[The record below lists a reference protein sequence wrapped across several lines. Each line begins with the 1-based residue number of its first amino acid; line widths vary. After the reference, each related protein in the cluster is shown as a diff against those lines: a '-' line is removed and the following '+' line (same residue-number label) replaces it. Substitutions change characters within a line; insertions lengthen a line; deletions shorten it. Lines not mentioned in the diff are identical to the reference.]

1 MEDIPKISA
10 HLQTKLKTLPEK
22 PGVYRYYDEDG
33 EVIYVGKAKNL
44 KKRVSSY
51 FHKQHDSGRLRLL
64 VRKIVTFEIIVV
76 KSEFEALLLENSLIK
91 ELQPRYNVMLKD
103 DKTYPWICIKKE
115 PFPRVMQIRDNSDKS
130 SEYFGPYPS
139 VRTLRTMM
147 EMIHKIF
154 PMRNCKLNLTRENI
168 EAGKFR
174 VCLEYHLKNCLG
186 PCVGEQSPEDYE
198 ENIQSI
204 RQILKGQTDM
214 VIRKAREAMMTEAG
228 KLAFEKAQVWKEKL
242 AMLEKFREKSTV
254 VSPEIRNA
262 DVFNIS
268 RSDDLAFV
276 SYFRVSNGAIIA
288 GHTYEYKRRLEE
300 SDEEILLMAL
310 AEFYRDFG
318 NFSEEIIFPAET
330 DIDLGKT
337 RVTVPKRGI
346 KKDLLDLALK
356 NAMQA
361 KSERISQI
369 ELVDPERRTNELM
382 RQMMNDLRL
391 SSEPRHIECFDNSNF
406 QGTDA
411 VAACVVFRNGK
422 PAKKDY
428 RHFNIKTVT
437 GPDDFASMEEIVG
450 RRYGRMLEEG
460 TALPDLIVIDG
471 GKGQLSAAVSALRK
485 IGLFGKVPVIG
496 IAKRL
501 EEIYYPNDELPIYID
516 KKSQTLRVI
525 QFIRDEAHRFGITH
539 HRNKRSKNF
548 VKTSLTELPGI
559 GEKTAVKLLAHY
571 GSVEKLNSAG
581 FTDVAANF
589 GKAIATRIFGKAPEK
604 S

>member
-1 MEDIPKISA
+1 MEDIPKISE

-22 PGVYRYYDEDG
+22 PGVYRYFDEDG

-64 VRKIVTFEIIVV
+64 VRKIVTFETIVV
-76 KSEFEALLLENSLIK
+76 KTEFEALLLENSLIK

-115 PFPRVMQIRDNSDKS
+115 PFPRVFQTRNNSDNS

-147 EMIHKIF
+147 DMIHGIF
-154 PMRNCKLNLTRENI
+154 PLRNCKLNLIQSNI

-174 VCLEYHLKNCLG
+174 VCLEYHLKNCMG
-186 PCVGEQSPEDYE
+186 PCVGEQSTEEYE

-204 RQILKGQTDM
+204 RQILRGQTDI
-214 VIRKAREAMMTEAG
+214 VIKKAKAAMLTEAG
-228 KLAFEKAQVWKEKL
+228 KLAFEKAQEWKEKL
-242 AMLEKFREKSTV
+242 LMLEKFREKSTV

-268 RSDDLAFV
+268 CSDDLAFV

-288 GHTYEYKRRLEE
+288 GHTYEYKRRMEE
-300 SDEEILLMAL
+300 NEEEILLIAL

-318 NFSEEIIFPAET
+318 HFSEEIIFPVEV
-330 DIDLGKT
+330 DLDLGKT
-337 RVTVPKRGI
+337 RFTVPKRGI
-346 KKDLLDLALK
+346 KKDLLDLAFK
-356 NAMQA
+356 NALQA
-361 KSERISQI
+361 KGERLTQI
-369 ELVDPERRTNELM
+369 EMVDPERRTNELM
-382 RQMMNDLRL
+382 RQMAKDLRL
-391 SSEPRHIECFDNSNF
+391 PTEPRHIECFDNSNF

-437 GPDDFASMEEIVG
+437 GPDDFASMEEIVY
-450 RRYGRMLEEG
+450 RRYSRMLEEE
-460 TALPDLIVIDG
+460 TPLPDLIVIDG
-471 GKGQLSAAVSALRK
+471 GKGQLSAAVSALNK
-485 IGLFGKVPVIG
+485 IGIYGKVPVVG

-525 QFIRDEAHRFGITH
+525 QHIRDEAHRFGITH

-548 VKTSLTELPGI
+548 VKTSLTDLSGI
-559 GEKTAVKLLAHY
+559 GEKTAIKLLQHY
-571 GSVEKLNSAG
+571 GSLEKLYQAG
-581 FTDVAANF
+581 SKDVAIHF
-589 GKAIATRIFGKAPEK
+589 GQTIASKIFGKQ
-604 S
+604 